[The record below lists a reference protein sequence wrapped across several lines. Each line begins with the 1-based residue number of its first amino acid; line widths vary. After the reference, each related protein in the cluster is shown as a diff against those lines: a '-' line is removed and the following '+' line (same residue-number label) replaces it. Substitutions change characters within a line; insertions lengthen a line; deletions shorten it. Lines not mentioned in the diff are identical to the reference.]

1 MMQGMD
7 APFSADF
14 VAFQRTLPLCTVT
27 AIVFFG
33 SIVFTTVSMA
43 TKSWLHGDIRGKQ
56 RRFTL
61 IYNFVNA
68 GGKYLMIHF
77 SI

>member
-1 MMQGMD
+1 MMKGMD

-14 VAFQRTLPLCTVT
+14 VTFQGALPLCTVT

-56 RRFTL
+56 HRCT
-61 IYNFVNA
+61 
-68 GGKYLMIHF
+68 
-77 SI
+77 